1 MIYISAAEFYRGE
14 AILMKKIQNF
24 FSYAK
29 VSELPTNQ
37 IFELFDLSNNGKDVS
52 PYKID
57 YAVNKDI
64 LDECQLGAYES
75 LIELNNEV
83 ALLYDNGKIVALAVR
98 LVVLFFFKRN
108 IVLNEISLVLFI
120 AVFVVAV
127 IVMLAKW
134 WKWRTK

>member
-1 MIYISAAEFYRGE
+1 
-14 AILMKKIQNF
+14 MKKIQNF

-64 LDECQLGAYES
+64 LDECTTIS
-75 LIELNNEV
+75 LIKRLRV
-83 ALLYDNGKIVALAVR
+83 AA
-98 LVVLFFFKRN
+98 
-108 IVLNEISLVLFI
+108 SSS
-120 AVFVVAV
+120 
-127 IVMLAKW
+127 VMLAYS
-134 WKWRTK
+134 

>member
-1 MIYISAAEFYRGE
+1 M
-14 AILMKKIQNF
+14 
-24 FSYAK
+24 
-29 VSELPTNQ
+29 PTNQ

-83 ALLYDNGKIVALAVR
+83 ALLYDNGKIVALIGY
-98 LVVLFFFKRN
+98 VVQ
-108 IVLNEISLVLFI
+108 
-120 AVFVVAV
+120 
-127 IVMLAKW
+127 W
-134 WKWRTK
+134 GTKMKKTYCV

>member
-1 MIYISAAEFYRGE
+1 
-14 AILMKKIQNF
+14 MKKIQNF

-83 ALLYDNGKIVALAVR
+83 ALLYDNGLYFCGWLWCYIS
-98 LVVLFFFKRN
+98 FICCKR
-108 IVLNEISLVLFI
+108 V
-120 AVFVVAV
+120 
-127 IVMLAKW
+127 
-134 WKWRTK
+134 

>member
-1 MIYISAAEFYRGE
+1 
-14 AILMKKIQNF
+14 MKKIQNF

-64 LDECQLGAYES
+64 LD
-75 LIELNNEV
+75 
-83 ALLYDNGKIVALAVR
+83 
-98 LVVLFFFKRN
+98 
-108 IVLNEISLVLFI
+108 
-120 AVFVVAV
+120 
-127 IVMLAKW
+127 
-134 WKWRTK
+134 

>member
-1 MIYISAAEFYRGE
+1 MTFTYPSHTTKGCVP
-14 AILMKKIQNF
+14 L
-24 FSYAK
+24 SSD

-83 ALLYDNGKIVALAVR
+83 ALLYDNGKIVALIGY
-98 LVVLFFFKRN
+98 VVQ
-108 IVLNEISLVLFI
+108 
-120 AVFVVAV
+120 
-127 IVMLAKW
+127 
-134 WKWRTK
+134 

>member
-14 AILMKKIQNF
+14 AILMKKIQIF

-83 ALLYDNGKIVALAVR
+83 ALLYDNGKIVALIGY
-98 LVVLFFFKRN
+98 VVQ
-108 IVLNEISLVLFI
+108 
-120 AVFVVAV
+120 
-127 IVMLAKW
+127 
-134 WKWRTK
+134 

>member
-1 MIYISAAEFYRGE
+1 
-14 AILMKKIQNF
+14 MKKIQNF

-57 YAVNKDI
+57 YAANKDI

-83 ALLYDNGKIVALAVR
+83 ALLYDNGKIVALIGY
-98 LVVLFFFKRN
+98 VVQ
-108 IVLNEISLVLFI
+108 
-120 AVFVVAV
+120 
-127 IVMLAKW
+127 
-134 WKWRTK
+134 

>member
-64 LDECQLGAYES
+64 LDEKTEIKE
-75 LIELNNEV
+75 IELTEEINN
-83 ALLYDNGKIVALAVR
+83 
-98 LVVLFFFKRN
+98 LV
-108 IVLNEISLVLFI
+108 
-120 AVFVVAV
+120 
-127 IVMLAKW
+127 
-134 WKWRTK
+134 